1 MQLCEIATSN
11 LKMKLK
17 KRWKTW
23 GWRSLFSS
31 GQYWPQPG
39 LSNNFIK
46 GVTCLEAEQSPQLVA
61 WRKSEEPES
70 QETSLNSDNRI
81 VQKRLPQRSM
91 SLSPGWR
98 IGDSEVTQEL
108 NDEVELFL
116 EKYVLPLQEGSS
128 LNDDFHEHD
137 SGHHS
142 LDTNSAR
149 STINTT
155 KFRKQMTNKKSDTKS
170 KSKLVTIV
178 NINGDVTTFK
188 TVCKTYREKSGK
200 VSRSKTLPSQAG
212 FYRNN
217 LKISVNGAGSLN
229 FIEPF

>member
-1 MQLCEIATSN
+1 
-11 LKMKLK
+11 MKLK

-23 GWRSLFSS
+23 SWRSLFGS
-31 GQYWPQPG
+31 GQYWPEPG
-39 LSNNFIK
+39 SISNKFVT

-61 WRKSEEPES
+61 WRKSEEPEIK
-70 QETSLNSDNRI
+70 QTSLHSYNRI
-81 VQKRLPQRSM
+81 AQKRLPQRSL

-98 IGDSEVTQEL
+98 IGDGLETQDV

-128 LNDDFHEHD
+128 LNEDFHEYD

-188 TVCKTYREKSGK
+188 TVCKSYREKSGK